1 MVVTQAQADL
11 HPCTVKLPPLGLG
24 MPNGDRRPFRIGE
37 GRPRSPS
44 PAHTSDSEDT
54 RGHKRR
60 YHRFQVEGILRWR
73 SLTIRA
79 RRERG
84 FTVVLLVNRL
94 AAGCACVAER
104 IVRFLHGT
112 RAQRYLE
119 GRNIDQLRDH

>member
-1 MVVTQAQADL
+1 
-11 HPCTVKLPPLGLG
+11 

-37 GRPRSPS
+37 GSPS

-54 RGHKRR
+54 GGHKRR
-60 YHRFQVEGILRWR
+60 YYQHQVEGVLRWR
-73 SLTIRA
+73 SLVVRA

-84 FTVVLLVNRL
+84 FVVVLLVHRL
-94 AAGCACVAER
+94 AAGCLCVAGC

-119 GRNIDQLRDH
+119 GRNIDRLRVH